1 MESAVAD
8 ARAACEEHRWGD
20 AWRLFSQVS
29 GDALDVDDLDR
40 FATAA
45 YLTGRD
51 EEGLAR
57 WGEAHQRCVDDG
69 SVHRAA
75 HFGMRLA
82 QSLGFMGDFPRC
94 SGWVDRTARLLDE
107 AGIDCVEQG
116 YLEHALGMGRLF
128 GAGDVPGALD
138 HFEQAGKVAARFGD
152 RELGTLARIADGR
165 MMVYLGD
172 VAEGMAL
179 LDEAMVSIE
188 AGELSTVATGDA
200 YCTVIDAC
208 SELSDVVR
216 CRAWTTSMLRWCDTQ
231 QELVLYRGHCFIH
244 CAEVLLV
251 LGRWREAVVEAQQAC
266 DRLAGPVP
274 SAVGA
279 AACLEGDLL
288 RLLGDHDAAEAAY
301 LRANELGHDP
311 QPGLALLRLVQ
322 GRRRRR
328 RCHGPA
334 GLGPGRGPGVA
345 RPAAR
350 SVGRVFLAVGDID
363 IARSAGEELGSI
375 AAEPRIR
382 DARRPRRRARV
393 GAVHLAAGDARGAL
407 QELRRAF
414 VSFRDLGALVRGG
427 PHPPADRGRLRG
439 ARRRRVRRHG
449 AGLGARRAGG
459 ILRRARR
466 ADHGRHGASRR
477 PHPAGAGR
485 PAAPGERPDQPRRS
499 ARSCSSARRPWR
511 AT

>member
-1 MESAVAD
+1 MKSAVAD
-8 ARAACEEHRWGD
+8 ARTACEEHRWGD

-40 FATAA
+40 CATAA
-45 YLTGRD
+45 FLTGRG
-51 EEGLAR
+51 EEGVAR

-82 QSLGFMGDFPRC
+82 QSLGFIGDFPRC

-128 GAGDVPGALD
+128 GAGDVPGALT

-152 RELGTLARIADGR
+152 RELGTLARIAAGR
-165 MMVYLGD
+165 MRVYLGD

-179 LDEAMVSIE
+179 LDESMVSIE

-216 CRAWTTSMLRWCDTQ
+216 CRAWTTSMLRWCDAQ

-251 LGRWREAVVEAQQAC
+251 LGGGARPWSRRSGRAIGS
-266 DRLAGPVP
+266 RGRFRRP
-274 SAVGA
+274 SARRPA
-279 AACLEGDLL
+279 S
-288 RLLGDHDAAEAAY
+288 
-301 LRANELGHDP
+301 RATSSGSSATTSRPRPRTSGPTSSVTTRNRGSRCCASSRETQTAPLPWSGGSGQTEDP
-311 QPGLALLRLVQ
+311 ASP
-322 GRRRRR
+322 
-328 RCHGPA
+328 
-334 GLGPGRGPGVA
+334 

-350 SVGRVFLAVGDID
+350 SVGRRL
-363 IARSAGEELGSI
+363 
-375 AAEPRIR
+375 PRGR
-382 DARRPRRRARV
+382 RHRRRP
-393 GAVHLAAGDARGAL
+393 
-407 QELRRAF
+407 
-414 VSFRDLGALVRGG
+414 VRG
-427 PHPPADRGRLRG
+427 
-439 ARRRRVRRHG
+439 
-449 AGLGARRAGG
+449 
-459 ILRRARR
+459 
-466 ADHGRHGASRR
+466 
-477 PHPAGAGR
+477 
-485 PAAPGERPDQPRRS
+485 
-499 ARSCSSARRPWR
+499 
-511 AT
+511 